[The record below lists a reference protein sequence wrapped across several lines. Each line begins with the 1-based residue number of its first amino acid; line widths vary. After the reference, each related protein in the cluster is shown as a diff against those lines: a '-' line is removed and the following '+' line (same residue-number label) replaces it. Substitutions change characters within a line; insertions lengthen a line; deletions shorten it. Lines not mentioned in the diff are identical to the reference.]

1 MRRSSSAMVRRK
13 AARAT
18 ALGAAALSSLTLVG
32 CQDPLQR
39 APGPTPAAIGIDAR
53 SPEQIVLGN
62 IYQQILNSLGYT
74 ASVTDVSG
82 RAETDP
88 VDQLREG
95 DLDVTIACTGPLL
108 ERRDSAAAADLRASG
123 MDDADL
129 SVATYD
135 ALVGT
140 FPAEVGT
147 VDPSPAQGCAAQPD
161 GAATG
166 ATATAATAPTAAAMG
181 SPTAPTAATEGA
193 RGAQGAGDDGELPRN
208 LVPLYAEGKFNRWTV
223 FRLNFLTRVM
233 ATDEIAEM
241 ADKVRDGEPVD
252 DVTRD
257 WLLEYAGITYDGDMI
272 APTEPKSA
280 PGA

>member
-1 MRRSSSAMVRRK
+1 MRRSSRAMARRK
-13 AARAT
+13 AARA
-18 ALGAAALSSLTLVG
+18 AAVGAATLAALTLAG
-32 CQDPLQR
+32 CQDPLR
-39 APGPTPAAIGIDAR
+39 HDSGPTPAAIGIDAR

-62 IYQQILNSLGYT
+62 IYQQILNSLGYS

-82 RAETDP
+82 RADSDP

-95 DLDVTIACTGPLL
+95 DFYVTIACTGPLL
-108 ERRDSAAAADLRASG
+108 ERRDRAAAHELADSG
-123 MDDADL
+123 MEDADL

-147 VDPSPAQGCAAQPD
+147 VDPSPAQGCAAQRD
-161 GAATG
+161 D
-166 ATATAATAPTAAAMG
+166 AAAE
-181 SPTAPTAATEGA
+181 AAG
-193 RGAQGAGDDGELPRN
+193 LPHN

-233 ATDEIAEM
+233 ATDDIAEM

>member
-161 GAATG
+161 GPAAE
-166 ATATAATAPTAAAMG
+166 AAG
-181 SPTAPTAATEGA
+181 
-193 RGAQGAGDDGELPRN
+193 LPHN